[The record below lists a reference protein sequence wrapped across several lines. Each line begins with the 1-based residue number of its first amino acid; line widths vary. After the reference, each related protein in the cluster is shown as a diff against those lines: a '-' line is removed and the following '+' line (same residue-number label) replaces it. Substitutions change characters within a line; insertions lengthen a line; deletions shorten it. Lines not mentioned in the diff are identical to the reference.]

1 MAIGIVIGNDK
12 LLEVIVVLSC
22 SVSSTISYGLIGI
35 YYYLLNWIISFNY
48 NFLYTLLIFFTFEK
62 ILHVHM
68 YFAFYWIG
76 YVTYFILNIL
86 ITLIEL
92 DYIRKLSL

>member
-48 NFLYTLLIFFTFEK
+48 NFLYTLLIFFTFEE

-68 YFAFYWIG
+68 YFVFLLDRLCNVLYPE
-76 YVTYFILNIL
+76 YF
-86 ITLIEL
+86 
-92 DYIRKLSL
+92 DYFD

>member
-35 YYYLLNWIISFNY
+35 YYLLNWIISFNY
-48 NFLYTLLIFFTFEK
+48 NFLYTLLIFFTFEE
-62 ILHVHM
+62 IFTCTYVFCVLLDRLCNVLYPE
-68 YFAFYWIG
+68 YFD
-76 YVTYFILNIL
+76 YF
-86 ITLIEL
+86 
-92 DYIRKLSL
+92 D